1 MDQYN
6 SADTMQKFAVKGI
19 EAERL
24 SLDRTMDPYDTLKAA
39 IYESRV
45 HMYQYKPAR
54 DELQAL
60 QRDNVKNKVDHPQK
74 GSKDVSDAVAGVVFS
89 LTTNYRGGPLD
100 IVKGISSYG
109 GMDAEEQRVMV
120 KRDQTGDEDEVMLPF
135 ITG

>member
-1 MDQYN
+1 
-6 SADTMQKFAVKGI
+6 
-19 EAERL
+19 
-24 SLDRTMDPYDTLKAA
+24 
-39 IYESRV
+39 
-45 HMYQYKPAR
+45 MYQYKPAR